1 MSEKVRTKTGRPQK
15 ATAQEL
21 EEIIQNYYF
30 EYPDTIGERNIAARL
45 ANYVKEKNWIV
56 ESGKP
61 LCASDFRRDEAR
73 AVIEKLVHSR
83 KDCEEK
89 LTIPAFE
96 PLDIESVVSMPLH
109 KQIEVLQQRE
119 QVYRNLHIRGSTA
132 IELWMDE
139 MKRRDAREKKL
150 MQTEQELERQ
160 QTECQGLKRANKDLE
175 SVNRRL
181 RQYLKDSVEPERA
194 KAFLDS
200 LQEKDRKG
208 TAFVETAK
216 LDITSFIQSDVRK
229 ISELEEDDPTSLDDL
244 F

>member
-45 ANYVKEKNWIV
+45 ANYVKEKDWIV

-132 IELWMDE
+132 IGLWMAE
-139 MKRRDAREKKL
+139 TNTRDAREKKL

-160 QTECQGLKRANKDLE
+160 RTECQGLKRANKDLE
-175 SVNRRL
+175 LANRRL
-181 RQYLKDSVEPERA
+181 RQYLKDAVEPERA
-194 KAFLDS
+194 KAFLDG

-216 LDITSFIQSDVRK
+216 LDITSCIQSDVRN

>member
-1 MSEKVRTKTGRPQK
+1 
-15 ATAQEL
+15 
-21 EEIIQNYYF
+21 
-30 EYPDTIGERNIAARL
+30 
-45 ANYVKEKNWIV
+45 
-56 ESGKP
+56 
-61 LCASDFRRDEAR
+61 
-73 AVIEKLVHSR
+73 
-83 KDCEEK
+83 
-89 LTIPAFE
+89 
-96 PLDIESVVSMPLH
+96 MPLH

-208 TAFVETAK
+208 TAFAETAK